1 MTLISFAGTG
11 LAALLALLVLV
22 LLVALPIKIGAHLAD
37 AHRKGILW
45 CALAAVVGVLAGH
58 LAARLFGGYI
68 GGSLAAF
75 AGFVVAIRYLLGT
88 SFAGAL
94 GLTII
99 AVLVQ
104 LAGILL
110 LAHFWPGG
118 ADTGAVWN
126 V

>member
-1 MTLISFAGTG
+1 MTLFTFAGTG
-11 LAALLALLVLV
+11 LTALLALLVLV
-22 LLVALPIKIGAHLAD
+22 LLVAIPIKIGAHLAD
-37 AHRKGILW
+37 ARRTGILW
-45 CALAAVVGVLAGH
+45 CALAAIVGVLAGH
-58 LAARLFGGYI
+58 LAARLLGGYI

-75 AGFVVAIRYLLGT
+75 VGFIVAIRYLLGT

-104 LAGILL
+104 LLGFLA
-110 LAHFWPGG
+110 LAHFWPGSAG
-118 ADTGAVWN
+118 AGSVWN